1 MVSFTLSQAYSHLP
15 PGAYLVPLSRRG
27 LQNLLE
33 PLDTGATIT
42 EIDDIIASFEGLE
55 GCSDVRIFSAINPYS
70 LDAWTR
76 SRKGQSNNIL
86 LERDDGHLVLLDD
99 VGVWDG
105 VQSLSILFLNH
116 LLAPERISKNFWRT
130 FAH

>member
-1 MVSFTLSQAYSHLP
+1 MVSFTLSQAYTILR

-42 EIDDIIASFEGLE
+42 EIDDIISSFEGLE
-55 GCSDVRIFSAINPYS
+55 DCTDVRIFSSINPYS
-70 LDAWTR
+70 LDAWVN
-76 SRKGQSNNIL
+76 SRKGLPNNIL
-86 LERDDGHLVLLDD
+86 LEREDGHLVLLDD
-99 VGVWDG
+99 VGIWDG

-116 LLAPERISKNFWRT
+116 LLVPERISKNFWRT